1 MKNDYGVNIPSS
13 KIKETIKR
21 SYEIKLI
28 LLAKALHLKN
38 NLIKQDQIN
47 KFRTSIQSIL
57 D

>member
-1 MKNDYGVNIPSS
+1 MKHDYGVNIPSS